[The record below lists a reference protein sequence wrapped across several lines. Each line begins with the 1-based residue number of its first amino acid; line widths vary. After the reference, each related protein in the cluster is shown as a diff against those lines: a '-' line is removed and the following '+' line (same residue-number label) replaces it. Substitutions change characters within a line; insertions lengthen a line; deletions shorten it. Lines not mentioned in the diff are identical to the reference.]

1 MEGDG
6 QTGTILSDTFG
17 FLRNGLLNGE
27 LSSNHGNGRGD
38 YFPKERFL
46 NSYQPNNIQ
55 DGWMHAS
62 WVYDGSTKYIYI
74 YLDGELLGSRQWH
87 QMTDRSEE
95 FPDGALLV
103 IGRSLE
109 SWSFRGLLDDIGIW
123 RKPLSQAQI
132 AALVQGI
139 NPVAISSNTSSS
151 DWKNGTDSDSDSLP
165 DAWEMQVF
173 GDLDET
179 AEADTD
185 NDGLTNSKELDLGT
199 DPNDS
204 DTDNDGLLDGVETNT
219 GTWVSNSDRGTN
231 PKKSDTDDDGFSDS
245 VETNTGRF
253 VSSQDLGT
261 SPLKYSE
268 DPTGWV
274 HLAWVYYGVNDK
286 IKMYVDGKLD
296 AEKNLRTLE

>member
-1 MEGDG
+1 MLFVMLFILQIREVLHPRFLTAWIKPQGIGNWEEWDG
-6 QTGTILSDTFG
+6 QTGTIFSDTFG
-17 FLRNGLLNGE
+17 FLRNGLHNGE
-27 LSSNHGNGRGD
+27 LSSNHGNGHGD
-38 YFPKERFL
+38 YFPEERFL

-62 WVYDGSTKYIYI
+62 WVYDGITEHIYI

-95 FPDGALLV
+95 FPDGAPLV

-109 SWSFRGLLDDIGIW
+109 SWSYRGLLDDIGIW
-123 RKPLSQAQI
+123 RKPLSQTQI
-132 AALVQGI
+132 AALVEGI
-139 NPVAISSNTSSS
+139 NPVAISSNTSTS

-179 AEADTD
+179 ADADTD

-219 GTWVSNSDRGTN
+219 GTWVSNSDRGTD
-231 PKKSDTDDDGFSDS
+231 PKKSDTDGDGFSDL
-245 VETNTGRF
+245 VETNTGKF
-253 VSSQDLGT
+253 VNSQDLGT
-261 SPLKYSE
+261 SP
-268 DPTGWV
+268 
-274 HLAWVYYGVNDK
+274 
-286 IKMYVDGKLD
+286 
-296 AEKNLRTLE
+296 